1 MINITTTRECYDYV
15 LDTLNN
21 NNIEFVIIRGFRY
34 LPEKMDTDIDLV
46 VNPKCYDKFLE
57 ISNKLIQ
64 EKLIG
69 KCKKRIEYKSE
80 VINKEKM
87 ITSKHYYHPL
97 ITSKTLEGKYY
108 RFDTYSD
115 LFFYKNG
122 EGNTNEAQLVNSLF
136 KYYLF
141 KDKIRVDNYYIPDP
155 IHEIILLIYR
165 SVFDL
170 KGKWKKKHIR
180 RVNELL
186 PILDEDKLH
195 FFCNM
200 CFSNSNDI
208 IDLIKNNNYKDINI
222 VEQQL
227 NLFIIRKAAL
237 KNEIINNIIDNIE
250 KEGYKIIDKIF
261 VGIGDTQKFYKNFYL
276 NFTDYEKE
284 ILEINNNQ
292 CLVIVTDRPIK
303 LNPNKLK
310 SKIRK
315 MYADVFPDT
324 PGGIKGNIIHASD
337 SNYDADKEL
346 SLLFKEDILNF
357 KKIGTHYN
365 YHD

>member
-15 LDTLNN
+15 LDTLNEN
-21 NNIEFVIIRGFRY
+21 DIDFVIIRGFRY

-46 VNPKCYDKFLE
+46 INPKCYDKFLE

-64 EKLIG
+64 DKLIN
-69 KCKKRIEYKSE
+69 KNQRKEYVNEITDRKKTI
-80 VINKEKM
+80 I
-87 ITSKHYYHPL
+87 SKYYYHPL
-97 ITSKTLEGKYY
+97 ITSKELNGKYY

-122 EGNTNEAQLVNSLF
+122 EGNTNEALVVNSLF
-136 KYYLF
+136 KNYLF
-141 KDKIRVDNYYIPDP
+141 KDKIKVDNYYIPDP
-155 IHEIILLIYR
+155 IHEIILLVYR
-165 SVFDL
+165 SIFDL
-170 KGKWKKKHIR
+170 KGTWKKKHMR

-186 PILDEDKLH
+186 HIIDEEKLH
-195 FFCNM
+195 FFCDM
-200 CFSNSNDI
+200 CFSNSNDM
-208 IDLIKNNNYKDINI
+208 IDSIKNNNYKDINI
-222 VEQQL
+222 VEQKL

-237 KNEIINNIIDNIE
+237 KNDIINNIIKNIE

-261 VGIGDTQKFYKNFYL
+261 VGIGNTQKFYKNFYL
-276 NFTDYEKE
+276 NFTNYEKE

-315 MYADVFPDT
+315 MYAEVFPDT

-337 SNYDADKEL
+337 SHFDADKEL
-346 SLLFKEDILNF
+346 SLLFKENILNF